1 MDLAWSDADRAFRDE
16 VLAFL
21 DTELTPALRA
31 KGRAMTSVYADHAT
45 GMAWRVFCQR

>member
-21 DTELTPALRA
+21 DRELTPDLRA
-31 KGRAMTSVYADHAT
+31 RGRAMTGVYADHAT
-45 GMAWRVFCQR
+45 GMAWQ